1 MEVSLKKLMSAKIK
15 FVPHS
20 LNEEE
25 ETYHAVIEHT
35 ETLTQEDILD
45 EMEWHSSTLTKTD
58 MLASFESRDR
68 AVVRA
73 LLLGKRVVTD
83 MIHYKLT
90 AKGTFNE
97 DGEPLNG
104 SEGPIICA
112 SVSPGPVLRREI
124 NNNTVTLERK
134 PASKPR
140 PRVDRYINLHNG
152 DPNTVLS
159 PTHMAR
165 LKGDKLRFDPADPEQ
180 GLFLLPQANGSPL
193 ADPTPIRV
201 EDLARLTDKEIIFR
215 VPDAVPA
222 GTYKIE
228 VRRRFGQTRL
238 ASAMLEDLLT
248 VS

>member
-1 MEVSLKKLMSAKIK
+1 MSAKIK

-58 MLASFESRDR
+58 MLAFLESNNQTI
-68 AVVRA
+68 VRA

-83 MIHYKLT
+83 MVHYKLT

-97 DGEPLNG
+97 DGEPVNG
-104 SEGPIICA
+104 AEEAQIGA
-112 SVSPGPVLRREI
+112 SVSLGPLLRREV
-124 NNNTVTLERK
+124 NNNTVTLERGQ
-134 PASKPR
+134 ASKPR

-159 PTHMAR
+159 PTHTAR

-180 GLFLLPQANGSPL
+180 GIFLVPQSSGSDPL
-193 ADPTPIRV
+193 SPIRV
-201 EDLARLTDKEIIFR
+201 EEIALLAEKEIIFR
-215 VPDAVPA
+215 VPDTVPA

-228 VRRRFGQTRL
+228 VRRRFGKTRL
-238 ASAMLEDLLT
+238 GSGTLEDLLT

>member
-1 MEVSLKKLMSAKIK
+1 MVAKIK

-35 ETLTQEDILD
+35 ETLTRDDIFN
-45 EMEWHSSTLTKTD
+45 EMEWHGSTLTKTD
-58 MLASFESRDR
+58 MLACFESHDR
-68 AVVRA
+68 AIVRA
-73 LLLGKRVVTD
+73 LLLGKGVVTD
-83 MIHYKLT
+83 MVHYKLT
-90 AKGTFNE
+90 AKGVFNE
-97 DGEPLNG
+97 DGEPVNG

-112 SVSPGPVLRREI
+112 SVSLGPLLRNEV
-124 NNNTVTLERK
+124 NNNTVKVERK

-140 PRVDRYINLHNG
+140 PQLDHYINLHNG
-152 DPNTVLS
+152 DPNTILS

-165 LKGDKLRFDPADPEQ
+165 LKGDKLRFDPEDPEQ
-180 GLFLLPQANGSPL
+180 GLFLVPQVNGSPL
-193 ADPTPIRV
+193 ADTTPIRV
-201 EDLARLTDKEIIFR
+201 EDIARLTDKEIIFR

-238 ASAMLEDLLT
+238 ASGMLEDLLT

>member
-1 MEVSLKKLMSAKIK
+1 MGAKIK

-35 ETLTQEDILD
+35 ETLTQADILN

-58 MLASFESRDR
+58 MLAFLESNNRTI
-68 AVVRA
+68 VRA

-97 DGEPLNG
+97 DGEPVNG
-104 SEGPIICA
+104 TEGPIICA
-112 SVSPGPVLRREI
+112 SVSLGPLLRREVT
-124 NNNTVTLERK
+124 NATVSVERR

-152 DPNTVLS
+152 DPNTALS

-180 GLFLLPQANGSPL
+180 GIFLVPQSNGSDPL
-193 ADPTPIRV
+193 SPIRV
-201 EDLARLTDKEIIFR
+201 EEIALLTEREIIFR
-215 VPDAVPA
+215 VPDDLLA

-238 ASAMLEDLLT
+238 SSGTLEELLT
-248 VS
+248 LS